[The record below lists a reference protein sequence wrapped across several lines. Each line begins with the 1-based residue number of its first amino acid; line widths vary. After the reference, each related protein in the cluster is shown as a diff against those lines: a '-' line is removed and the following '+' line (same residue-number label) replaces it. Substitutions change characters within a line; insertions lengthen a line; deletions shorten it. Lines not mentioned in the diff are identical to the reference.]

1 MLNTKGQ
8 KCKMF
13 LIGLCALLLGAV
25 LVIPFKS
32 IWSCK
37 NILAIELVVKIG
49 VIPVLMLLLS
59 ICPNKLKYAQVS
71 GYRNQSKVVSVMSY
85 FPTFVYIVGVAA
97 ESLYLLAQGYVL
109 NGGAPLG
116 LSPWNMWFVALIL
129 FIVAVVTFFHFL
141 PKFEMLLDVKEH
153 VIFDIVIFVV
163 LVCFCALFY
172 LVLTSTHDLFLSV
185 GPKGDPFLLTLYIV
199 GLVFAG
205 IELHNIAQLVAR
217 DEVNL
222 HVKFNDLD
230 ASSYVSRMAEYN
242 RAYNDIMDD
251 FEEFFENEDDDY
263 EIEDE
268 EPEEAEEVQEP
279 EEEQVQEEA
288 QEEPQE
294 EVQEEPQEEAEEEM
308 SDEERETLEQIEKLE
323 SEVDELRQAKEEEE
337 AAEAERLRQRE
348 LAAQEALEKALKNK
362 EEMRPTFAELV
373 AYAKS
378 LEQVSM
384 IENKEK
390 QQVKF
395 FIGKKVFLVMTD
407 TEKDYR
413 LQFNVNPAN
422 VVEWWQVN
430 TEIRPR
436 SNKTDNWYK
445 LTNKGTF
452 TKELLFDIIL
462 HARDF
467 MVQQIADAEAQ
478 KQAAKEAAKAARAA
492 ARKKA
497 KEQK

>member
-1 MLNTKGQ
+1 
-8 KCKMF
+8 
-13 LIGLCALLLGAV
+13 
-25 LVIPFKS
+25 
-32 IWSCK
+32 
-37 NILAIELVVKIG
+37 
-49 VIPVLMLLLS
+49 
-59 ICPNKLKYAQVS
+59 
-71 GYRNQSKVVSVMSY
+71 
-85 FPTFVYIVGVAA
+85 
-97 ESLYLLAQGYVL
+97 
-109 NGGAPLG
+109 
-116 LSPWNMWFVALIL
+116 
-129 FIVAVVTFFHFL
+129 
-141 PKFEMLLDVKEH
+141 
-153 VIFDIVIFVV
+153 
-163 LVCFCALFY
+163 
-172 LVLTSTHDLFLSV
+172 
-185 GPKGDPFLLTLYIV
+185 
-199 GLVFAG
+199 
-205 IELHNIAQLVAR
+205 
-217 DEVNL
+217 
-222 HVKFNDLD
+222 
-230 ASSYVSRMAEYN
+230 
-242 RAYNDIMDD
+242 
-251 FEEFFENEDDDY
+251 
-263 EIEDE
+263 
-268 EPEEAEEVQEP
+268 
-279 EEEQVQEEA
+279 
-288 QEEPQE
+288 
-294 EVQEEPQEEAEEEM
+294 M

-436 SNKTDNWYK
+436 SNKADNWYK

>member
-25 LVIPFKS
+25 VIIPFKS
-32 IWSCK
+32 IFACK
-37 NILAIELVVKIG
+37 NILVIELIVKIG

-85 FPTFVYIVGVAA
+85 FPTFIYVVTVAA
-97 ESLYLLAQGYVL
+97 EALYLLTQGYVL

-116 LSPWNMWFVALIL
+116 LSPWNMWFVALTL
-129 FIVAVVTFFHFL
+129 FIIAVVTFFHFM
-141 PKFEMLLDVKEH
+141 PKFEMMLDVKEH

-163 LVCFCALFY
+163 LVCFGALLY
-172 LVLTSTHDLFLSV
+172 LVLTSTHDLFLSA
-185 GPKGDPFLLTLYIV
+185 GSQGDPFLLALYIV
-199 GLVFAG
+199 GLIFLGV
-205 IELHNIAQLVAR
+205 ELHNVAQLVAR

-251 FEEFFENEDDDY
+251 FEEFFENED
-263 EIEDE
+263 E
-268 EPEEAEEVQEP
+268 EELDTSEEETPEEVEAEEVAEP
-279 EEEQVQEEA
+279 EPAQEEA
-288 QEEPQE
+288 SEESE
-294 EVQEEPQEEAEEEM
+294 E
-308 SDEERETLEQIEKLE
+308 DRETLEQIEKLE
-323 SEVDELRQAKEEEE
+323 DEVEELRQAKEAEE
-337 AAEAERLRQRE
+337 ALEAQKALERQQ
-348 LAAQEALEKALKNK
+348 AAQEALEKALKNK

-378 LEQVSM
+378 LEQVSS

-395 FIGKKVFLVMTD
+395 FIGKKVFLILTD

-413 LQFNVNPAN
+413 MQFNVNPAN
-422 VVEWWQVN
+422 VVEWWQEN
-430 TEIRPR
+430 TEVRPR

-492 ARKKA
+492 ARKQA